1 MSIQSTRQRSTVQSS
16 TPTQRSQ
23 PTEGKSPQQA
33 AVTQQARSVGFSSQ
47 SSFEPA
53 ASAPAVDLQR
63 GSTGSAVQ
71 QLQDDLVKLGYLTQ
85 AQVQTGPGIFGPQT
99 EAAVTRFQADHGV
112 PQTGYFG
119 PLTRAAM
126 NQALQG
132 TSGSQPPPAGSP
144 PPSTSGSAQVQQL
157 LNDYPVGSYA
167 GQCSGFAAV
176 VAGVPGFPRSD
187 GLGPVNGNQMVGFL
201 TSGGHGYHSVDSPAP
216 GDIFSMNTGQ
226 YGHTGVVVG
235 VHDGMVS
242 VLDSNWNLDE
252 RIQVHDIPLSKFSGF
267 ARKDE

>member
-1 MSIQSTRQRSTVQSS
+1 MSIQSTRQRSAVPSS
-16 TPTQRSQ
+16 TPAQNTQ
-23 PTEGKSPQQA
+23 PAGGKLPQQA
-33 AVTQQARSVGFSSQ
+33 DSTPKARSVGFTSQ

-63 GSTGSAVQ
+63 GSTGPAVQ

-99 EAAVTRFQADHGV
+99 ETAVKRFQADHGV

-119 PLTRAAM
+119 PMTRAAM

-132 TSGSQPPPAGSP
+132 STGSTP
-144 PPSTSGSAQVQQL
+144 PPSTSGSAEVQQL
-157 LNDYPVGSYA
+157 MSEHPVGSYA

-176 VAGVPGFPRSD
+176 AAHIPGFPRAD
-187 GLGPVNGNQMVGFL
+187 GLGPVNGNQMVDFL
-201 TSGGHGYHSVDSPAP
+201 TSGGHGYHRVGSPAA
-216 GDIFSMNTGQ
+216 GDIFSMNIGQ

-235 VHDGMVS
+235 VHDNMVT

-252 RIQVHDIPLSKFSGF
+252 KIRVHDIPLSQFSGF
-267 ARKDE
+267 ARKD